1 MWEKHPS
8 HVVTTWLPTLSALGL
23 QSRLSRTASMPEVS
37 RSLAQFRVAETRN
50 QVIVDHARGLH
61 EGVANGRADEAET
74 ALLQIFAEDVGFG
87 GLCREAFVG
96 FPGVLFGLTADE
108 APNVSVKR
116 AEFFLNFQEGAG
128 VADGGVNFK
137 EVANDS
143 SVAEQFAEFLFVVA
157 RDFLRIK
164 AVQHLAIPRAL
175 LHDCVPA
182 QARLRTFQYQELK
195 PCMLVIHGHTPF
207 LVVIGDV
214 QLALRPGTTHSCVL
228 LVSRHGL
235 CDFTPAKFSLFLR
248 RRDKPRLLPDKM
260 MRSRNLTPAVR
271 GIRGI
276 CIPGNNCSGPNGRK
290 QRQNLLPSRSI
301 RGDETR
307 LFDVRDLHDDPHAGE
322 MRPVSAQASPNVTHV
337 CS

>member
-8 HVVTTWLPTLSALGL
+8 HVVTTWLLTLSALGL

-37 RSLAQFRVAETRN
+37 GLLAQFRVAETRN

-137 EVANDS
+137 AVANDS
-143 SVAEQFAEFLFVVA
+143 SVAEQFADLLFVVA
-157 RDFLRIK
+157 RDFLRIESIK
-164 AVQHLAIPRAL
+164 YFAIPRAFL
-175 LHDCVPA
+175 QDCVPT
-182 QARLRTFQYQELK
+182 QSRLRAFQYQELK
-195 PCMLVIHGHTPF
+195 PRALVMHGHTPF
-207 LVVIGDV
+207 LVVIRNV
-214 QLALRPGTTHSCVL
+214 QLTFRPVTTHQI
-228 LVSRHGL
+228 G
-235 CDFTPAKFSLFLR
+235 F
-248 RRDKPRLLPDKM
+248 
-260 MRSRNLTPAVR
+260 
-271 GIRGI
+271 
-276 CIPGNNCSGPNGRK
+276 
-290 QRQNLLPSRSI
+290 
-301 RGDETR
+301 
-307 LFDVRDLHDDPHAGE
+307 
-322 MRPVSAQASPNVTHV
+322 
-337 CS
+337 